1 MKKVGIFGGT
11 FDPPHL
17 GHLIM
22 AEEARIKGEL
32 DEIWW
37 MPNYV
42 PPHKKVSSKTTEQQ
56 RIDLVTLMVN
66 THDSYKLCLIEMQRK
81 GLSFTADTVQDLL
94 EDYPNVQFSFIM
106 GGDSLKNFHSW
117 HKSEKLQ
124 AMLPFIVIVRP
135 GFQVPRVSVPKEVLL
150 LEEVTVELSS
160 SYIRKSIRSNK
171 ENKFLLLHEVYQ
183 FIKEN
188 RLYE

>member
-37 MPNYV
+37 VPNHV

-56 RIDLVTLMVN
+56 RIDLVSLMVKI
-66 THDSYKLCLIEMQRK
+66 HDSYKLCLVEMQRK
-81 GLSFTADTVQDLL
+81 GLSYTADTIQYLQA
-94 EDYPNVQFSFIM
+94 DYPDVHFSFIM
-106 GGDSLKNFHSW
+106 GGDSLTNFHSW
-117 HKSEKLQ
+117 YKSEELQ
-124 AMLPFIVIVRP
+124 TMLPFIVIVRP
-135 GFQVPRVSVPKEVLL
+135 GFEIPLVRIPKELLVLD
-150 LEEVTVELSS
+150 EVTVELSS
-160 SYIRKSIRSNK
+160 SYIRKSVQTK
-171 ENKFLLLHEVYQ
+171 QDNKFLLTNEVYQ

-188 RLYE
+188 RLYG

>member
-42 PPHKKVSSKTTEQQ
+42 PPHKKVSSKTTEKQ

-81 GLSFTADTVQDLL
+81 GLSYTADTVQDLL
-94 EDYPNVQFSFIM
+94 EDYPNMQFSFIM

-117 HKSEKLQ
+117 HKSEELQ

-171 ENKFLLLHEVYQ
+171 ENKFLLLNEVYQ